1 MLPKMR
7 ARTPSYLEVPGESR
21 TYSIILTGVSFPLGR
36 ERPRAPTDLA
46 PTPSTLW
53 LPPSL
58 TAVPLAPCASP
69 AHPYRS
75 IPYLSVSR
83 WSPGPFCVAVRM
95 NRSAGP
101 VGQTTPVNSLTV
113 TQKKTKIENLFFFSL
128 ALAKAT
134 RALVRRRPTQKI
146 RNRPRRTAR
155 LTEAL

>member
-1 MLPKMR
+1 MR

-58 TAVPLAPCASP
+58 TAVLLAPCASP

-101 VGQTTPVNSLTV
+101 VGLTTPVNSLTV
-113 TQKKTKIENLFFFSL
+113 TQKKKTKIENLFFSL
-128 ALAKAT
+128 SPSQKRRARSFVGDPRKKFEIARDAL
-134 RALVRRRPTQKI
+134 RD
-146 RNRPRRTAR
+146 
-155 LTEAL
+155 